1 MKYISA
7 PSPKR
12 EECDV
17 SSGSQINNAPFVR
30 HAPRDHVAFVRHA
43 PHDSVAPFDSVTPH
57 DCGERT
63 RHDPQDRST

>member
-17 SSGSQINNAPFVR
+17 SSGSQNSNASYVR
-30 HAPRDHVAFVRHA
+30 RTPHDRVA
-43 PHDSVAPFDSVTPH
+43 PHDSESKRAQHHP
-57 DCGERT
+57 
-63 RHDPQDRST
+63 